1 MPNWCF
7 NRLRVYAHDG
17 EESEKQL
24 KKFIKENV
32 NIDKDNALSFQGS
45 APRPKDLDITAG
57 SRTEEEEA
65 QAKINR
71 KKYGYEDWYEWSI
84 NEWGTKWDACSSY
97 VDDEDDNEIC
107 ITFETAWSPPLE
119 WMQKASAKYPLLTFE
134 NNVEEES
141 DAFIGKPIAKA
152 GNVCENITD
161 IRYPQ
166 EVGENKH

>member
-24 KKFIKENV
+24 KKFIKENI
-32 NIDKDNALSFQGS
+32 NEEELGDTLSFQGS

-57 SRTEEEEA
+57 SRTEKEEA
-65 QAKINR
+65 QAKIN
-71 KKYGYEDWYEWSI
+71 KEKYGYEDWYEWSI
-84 NEWGTKWDACSSY
+84 NEWGTKWDACSSN
-97 VDDEDDNEIC
+97 VDDQDDNEIS
-107 ITFETAWSPPLE
+107 ISFETAWSPPLE

-134 NNVEEES
+134 NYVEEES
-141 DAFIGKPIAKA
+141 DAFIGKPIARA
-152 GNVCENITD
+152 GNLCENLTD

-166 EVGENKH
+166 E